1 MASILKVKGS
11 WRAQV
16 RRRGYPTKTQTFPT
30 KILAQ
35 QWARGVEA
43 EIDAG
48 RAVPARASRVTVAD
62 LVDRYTNEVSA
73 AKPFG
78 RNKADVLAKIRALL
92 GAEVAADLTAERIVD
107 YIRTDRGIRDVT
119 ASIDLTYLKG
129 VLKIARAL
137 WREPVHPG
145 IVDDAREILRYMGTL
160 HRSTER
166 DRRPT
171 PDELAALRRWFERST
186 CLTPDIFDFIIASC
200 FRPPSEIVRLQW
212 DDLSREDRTIVIHD
226 RKDPRKKI
234 GNHQT
239 VPLLG
244 EAFDIVVRQRQR
256 DARIFPVNGHS
267 WSSLFPRACA
277 DLGIEDLRLYDL
289 RHESISRLV
298 EAGRHSI
305 PEMMLITG
313 HKDPKQLMRYTQLRA
328 RDLHRDHS

>member
-1 MASILKVKGS
+1 MASIIRVKGN

-16 RRRGYPTKTQTFPT
+16 RRRGHATQTRTFPT

-35 QWARGVEA
+35 QWARQLET

-48 RAVPARASRVTVAD
+48 RAMPAKASRQTVGD
-62 LVDRYTNEVSA
+62 LVDRYTDEVGQ

-78 RNKADVLAKIRALL
+78 RNKAAVLATIRKLL
-92 GAEVAADLTAERIVD
+92 GDEVATDLTAERIVT
-107 YIRTDRGIRDVT
+107 YIREDRGVQDVT
-119 ASIDLTYLKG
+119 AAIDLTYLKG
-129 VLKIARAL
+129 VLKIAKAL
-137 WREPVHPG
+137 WREPVQPG
-145 IVDDAREILRYMGTL
+145 VVDDAREILKYMGL
-160 HRSTER
+160 LNRSTER

-171 PDELAALRRWFERST
+171 ADELAALRRWFERSE
-186 CLTPDIFDFIIASC
+186 CLTPDVFDFILASC
-200 FRPPSEIVRLQW
+200 FRPPSEIVRLRW
-212 DDLSREDRTIVIHD
+212 ADLSREDKTIVIHD

-244 EAFDIVVRQRQR
+244 EAFDIVVRQRNQ
-256 DARIFPVNGHS
+256 DPRIFPLNGHN
-267 WSSLFPRACA
+267 WSTLFPRACK

-289 RHESISRLV
+289 RHEAISRLV
-298 EAGRHSI
+298 EAGKHSL

-328 RDLHRDHS
+328 RDLHR